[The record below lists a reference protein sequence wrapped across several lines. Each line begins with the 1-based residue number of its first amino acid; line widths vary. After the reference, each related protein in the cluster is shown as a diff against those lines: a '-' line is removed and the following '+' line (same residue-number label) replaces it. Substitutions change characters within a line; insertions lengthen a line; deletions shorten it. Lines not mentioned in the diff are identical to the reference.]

1 LFYYYSQST
10 LKNTNNEK
18 SPGKVHILEEMKQH
32 PDFVEYTEREN
43 VIKELEQVIT
53 IFSELKQQWNRLN
66 RIVLGIP
73 SVGKSYL
80 LRTIA
85 VHAGFHFSN
94 LLVVYIDCRRVEFTP
109 IYVIV
114 GEIAKTRGIFE
125 KDYQATSWLGLKG
138 DLRKKGLKLVLF
150 LDELQQMYPLLGVD
164 MPEEE
169 LRFKIDFIQDI
180 ASFCNSGSTLV
191 IAAGSSISLSDLLY
205 HHASQDKRVGLYPN
219 MNSDKLQ
226 LITLLPI
233 MKQNEFQ
240 NALNHLGIDHVKSSE
255 EVEKLYFETGG
266 VIGYLKTGT
275 NLFFSLLEKNYEKLS
290 RSLIGKVELIS
301 VLHYLYKMN
310 QDPSTGKVN
319 PFERMFAN
327 ETELLE
333 VVHEMNEE
341 FHPSHF
347 KFWADQGF
355 LMMNRDHEYSYLMLA
370 VLMKILTVGEKH
382 ISLVESTALQYPF
395 GNLATLFESI
405 FAEGLECNLL
415 KKQLT
420 GIYTVP
426 NLNLE
431 NLSIEFIVNHVN
443 IVYKIHPDLYGNG
456 KFNCLT

>member
-1 LFYYYSQST
+1 M
-10 LKNTNNEK
+10 
-18 SPGKVHILEEMKQH
+18 HINLQISRLQW
-32 PDFVEYTEREN
+32 TEWG
-43 VIKELEQVIT
+43 LMGDQVIIYDVT
-53 IFSELKQQWNRLN
+53 TSRHNKWNF
-66 RIVLGIP
+66 
-73 SVGKSYL
+73 YW
-80 LRTIA
+80 
-85 VHAGFHFSN
+85 FDMN
-94 LLVVYIDCRRVEFTP
+94 LV
-109 IYVIV
+109 
-114 GEIAKTRGIFE
+114 
-125 KDYQATSWLGLKG
+125 W
-138 DLRKKGLKLVLF
+138 
-150 LDELQQMYPLLGVD
+150 
-164 MPEEE
+164 
-169 LRFKIDFIQDI
+169 
-180 ASFCNSGSTLV
+180 
-191 IAAGSSISLSDLLY
+191 
-205 HHASQDKRVGLYPN
+205 
-219 MNSDKLQ
+219 
-226 LITLLPI
+226 
-233 MKQNEFQ
+233 
-240 NALNHLGIDHVKSSE
+240 
-255 EVEKLYFETGG
+255 
-266 VIGYLKTGT
+266 
-275 NLFFSLLEKNYEKLS
+275 YEKLS

-443 IVYKIHPDLYGNG
+443 IVYKIHPDLFGNG
-456 KFNCLT
+456 KVNCLT